1 MRCKVS
7 VNELNVDLD
16 RSDGFRLDTLRV
28 LREETPGCPVMKS
41 AVQWTLTVSNT
52 RGPDLARE
60 G

>member
-1 MRCKVS
+1 MS
-7 VNELNVDLD
+7 VNDINVNLD

-41 AVQWTLTVSNT
+41 AVQWTLAVSNT